1 MSKVKVIV
9 ELDEK
14 DYELAKADKI
24 PSMGLE
30 CRHVLVAVRDGEL
43 YDGSI
48 GDCISREA
56 LTAEIEKVEDNY
68 DGYEP
73 NDLGKFMNKVH
84 EIIDNAPTVPQ
95 VTVFTESTD
104 EKAIEDMKTE
114 LQSVLD
120 NERPQGVWECHSDG
134 YTVCYTCSKCN
145 GFGNIQ
151 DKFCKHCGADMRKA
165 EGDVK

>member
-1 MSKVKVIV
+1 MGKVKVIV

-24 PSMGLE
+24 PSMGLV

-56 LTAEIEKVEDNY
+56 LKEQINATDFDFGDYYDNTEEIRERVCD
-68 DGYEP
+68 
-73 NDLGKFMNKVH
+73 V
-84 EIIDNAPTVPQ
+84 IDIAPTVPQ

-104 EKAIEDMKTE
+104 EKATEDMKTE